1 MSISAVYDQRL
12 IRAIIHKLSG
22 RCVVQA
28 ISSKDKQRNERRYIK
43 SSSFVMAV
51 FFTVMCGLAALC
63 LGYFINFFTTGHFI
77 HSNEAVLSARMEL
90 VQSVGRIDEGV
101 DGAYL
106 QLLLNDHTLPE
117 GVVPSNKRYS
127 EGILV
132 FNYDPNGKRYA
143 ARILSLE
150 DGRKILVG
158 FDITEISRDFR
169 RMQYMGVISIIF
181 VMIVVFVSYLI
192 SVFVVSGT
200 NKIATTAHEI
210 MQTGDLSRRL
220 EFSSRW
226 DDLSNMA
233 VVLNG
238 MLDRIEHLMIG
249 IRRVSDNVAHD
260 LRTPLTRMK
269 NQIETLNDKYG
280 DEEHALLLQEAD
292 HLLVTFTA
300 ILRISRIETEKQR
313 SHFKPLDL
321 SSLLQDVAAFYEPLA
336 EDKQITL
343 DVNVTGAPLTGDRDL
358 LFQAYANI
366 LDNAVKF
373 TPAGGGI
380 RIDMAIDKGRTKIE
394 VFNTGRGTQD
404 HETEKIFDRF
414 YRGELSRTSSGTGLG
429 LSLVK
434 AVIELHEGEVSAE
447 NTAEGFRIITIL

>member
-1 MSISAVYDQRL
+1 
-12 IRAIIHKLSG
+12 
-22 RCVVQA
+22 VVQA

-77 HSNEAVLSARMEL
+77 HSTEAVLSARMEL

>member
-1 MSISAVYDQRL
+1 MVR
-12 IRAIIHKLSG
+12 
-22 RCVVQA
+22 A

-77 HSNEAVLSARMEL
+77 HSTEAVLSARMEL
-90 VQSVGRIDEGV
+90 VQGVGRIDEGV

-220 EFSSRW
+220 ELSSRW

-233 VVLNG
+233 AVLNG

-280 DEEHALLLQEAD
+280 DEAHASLLQEAD

-313 SHFKPLDL
+313 SHFKPLEL
-321 SSLLQDVAAFYEPLA
+321 SLLLEDVAAFYEPLA
-336 EDKQITL
+336 EDKQIKI

-373 TPAGGGI
+373 TPVGGGI
-380 RIDMAIDKGRTKIE
+380 RIDMATDKGRTKIE

-414 YRGELSRTSSGTGLG
+414 YRGEQSRTSSGTGLG

>member
-1 MSISAVYDQRL
+1 MVR
-12 IRAIIHKLSG
+12 
-22 RCVVQA
+22 A

-77 HSNEAVLSARMEL
+77 HSTEAVLSARMEL

-143 ARILSLE
+143 ARILSLG

-373 TPAGGGI
+373 TPVGGGI

-414 YRGELSRTSSGTGLG
+414 YRGEQSRTSSGTGLG

>member
-1 MSISAVYDQRL
+1 MR
-12 IRAIIHKLSG
+12 
-22 RCVVQA
+22 A

-77 HSNEAVLSARMEL
+77 HSTEAVLSARMEL
-90 VQSVGRIDEGV
+90 VQGVGRIDEGV

-220 EFSSRW
+220 ELSSRW

-233 VVLNG
+233 AVLNG

-280 DEEHALLLQEAD
+280 DEAHASLLQEAD

-313 SHFKPLDL
+313 SHFKPLEL
-321 SSLLQDVAAFYEPLA
+321 SLLLEDVAAFYEPLA
-336 EDKQITL
+336 EDKQIKI

-373 TPAGGGI
+373 TPVGGGI
-380 RIDMAIDKGRTKIE
+380 RIDMATDKGRTKIE

-414 YRGELSRTSSGTGLG
+414 YRGEQSRTSSGTGLG

>member
-1 MSISAVYDQRL
+1 M
-12 IRAIIHKLSG
+12 
-22 RCVVQA
+22 VQA

-77 HSNEAVLSARMEL
+77 HSTEAVLSARMEL

>member
-1 MSISAVYDQRL
+1 M
-12 IRAIIHKLSG
+12 
-22 RCVVQA
+22 QA
-28 ISSKDKQRNERRYIK
+28 ISSKDKQQNERRYIK
-43 SSSFVMAV
+43 SSSFVMAA

-77 HSNEAVLSARMEL
+77 HSTEAVLSARMEL
-90 VQSVGRIDEGV
+90 VQSVGRVDEGV

-117 GVVPSNKRYS
+117 GVVSSNKRYS

-158 FDITEISRDFR
+158 FDITDISRDFR

-220 EFSSRW
+220 ELSSRW

-233 VVLNG
+233 AVLNG

-280 DEEHALLLQEAD
+280 DEAHASLLQEAD

-313 SHFKPLDL
+313 SHFKPLEL
-321 SSLLQDVAAFYEPLA
+321 SSLLEDVAAFYEPLA
-336 EDKQITL
+336 EDKQIKI
-343 DVNVTGAPLTGDRDL
+343 DVNVTEMPLTGDRDL

-373 TPAGGGI
+373 TPAGGIIKIEMVPHKDRI
-380 RIDMAIDKGRTKIE
+380 RIA
-394 VFNTGRGTQD
+394 VFNSGDGTQD
-404 HETEKIFDRF
+404 HELEKIFDRF
-414 YRGELSRTSSGTGLG
+414 YRAEQSRTSAGTGLG

-434 AVIELHEGEVSAE
+434 AVVELHEGEVFAE
-447 NTAEGFRIITIL
+447 NTADGFQIITIL

>member
-1 MSISAVYDQRL
+1 
-12 IRAIIHKLSG
+12 
-22 RCVVQA
+22 VVRA

-77 HSNEAVLSARMEL
+77 HSTEAVLSARMEL
-90 VQSVGRIDEGV
+90 VQGVGRIDEGV

-220 EFSSRW
+220 ELSSRW

-233 VVLNG
+233 AVLNG

-280 DEEHALLLQEAD
+280 DEAHASLLQEAD

-313 SHFKPLDL
+313 SHFKPLEL
-321 SSLLQDVAAFYEPLA
+321 SLLLEDVAAFYEPLA
-336 EDKQITL
+336 EDKQIKI

-373 TPAGGGI
+373 TPVGGGI
-380 RIDMAIDKGRTKIE
+380 RIDMATDKGRTKIE

-414 YRGELSRTSSGTGLG
+414 YRGEQSRTSSGTGLG

>member
-1 MSISAVYDQRL
+1 M
-12 IRAIIHKLSG
+12 
-22 RCVVQA
+22 VQA

-77 HSNEAVLSARMEL
+77 HSTEAVLSARMEL
-90 VQSVGRIDEGV
+90 VKNAGEIDEGV

-106 QLLLNDHTLPE
+106 QLYVNEDNTLPPSI
-117 GVVPSNKRYS
+117 VPSAKRYS

-132 FNYDPNGKRYA
+132 FEYQPNGKRYA
-143 ARILSLE
+143 ARILST
-150 DGRKILVG
+150 DNDRKILVG

-220 EFSSRW
+220 EFSSHW

-233 VVLNG
+233 GVLNG

-280 DEEHALLLQEAD
+280 DEAHASLLQEAD

-313 SHFKPLDL
+313 SHFKPLDI

-373 TPAGGGI
+373 TPVGGGI
-380 RIDMAIDKGRTKIE
+380 RIDMATDKGRTKIE

-404 HETEKIFDRF
+404 HETEKIFDRL
-414 YRGELSRTSSGTGLG
+414 YRGEQSRTSSGTGLG

-434 AVIELHEGEVSAE
+434 AVIDLHEGEVSAE

>member
-1 MSISAVYDQRL
+1 M
-12 IRAIIHKLSG
+12 
-22 RCVVQA
+22 QA
-28 ISSKDKQRNERRYIK
+28 ISSKDKQQKERRYIK
-43 SSSFVMAV
+43 SSSFVMAA

-77 HSNEAVLSARMEL
+77 HSTEAVLSARMEL
-90 VQSVGRIDEGV
+90 VQNVGRIDEGV

-106 QLLLNDHTLPE
+106 QLLLNDNAFPE

-132 FNYDPNGKRYA
+132 FNYEPNDKRYA
-143 ARILSLE
+143 ARILSLD

-158 FDITEISRDFR
+158 FDITDISRDFR

-220 EFSSRW
+220 ELSSRW

-233 VVLNG
+233 AVLNG

-313 SHFKPLDL
+313 SHFKSLDL
-321 SSLLQDVAAFYEPLA
+321 SALLQDVAAFYEPLA

-343 DVNVTGAPLTGDRDL
+343 DVNVAETSLTGDRDL

-373 TPAGGGI
+373 SPVGGGI
-380 RIDMAIDKGRTKIE
+380 KLDVSSDTDQIQVSVI
-394 VFNTGRGTQD
+394 NTGSRVQD
-404 HETEKIFDRF
+404 HEVEKIFDRF
-414 YRGELSRTSSGTGLG
+414 YRAEQSRTSSGTGLG

-434 AVIELHEGEVSAE
+434 AVIELHGGTVRAE
-447 NTAEGFRIITIL
+447 NVEDGFKIITIL